1 MADNPAA
8 GTDQAQSGGTGRE
21 IVIYDPAK
29 LARDQQAVESGFWK
43 KVRRFASKLPFLD
56 ELLAAY
62 YCATD
67 PATPLQVKAIL
78 YGAPYAASPDF
89 FLKRPN
95 WAARDSA
102 GYPDVFVPLMD
113 PHSQYRDLREQLLRA
128 IGDVIDSGR
137 YILGPRVREAE
148 EVFARH
154 VGAAHGIGVA
164 NGTDAL
170 VIALR
175 ALGVG
180 PGDEVSW
187 RTGRQGF
194 VASILGAAPDHA
206 SAQRI
211 RDEFIARVRVSG
223 TT

>member
-78 YGAPYAASPDF
+78 YGALAYFIMPIDLIPDF
-89 FLKRPN
+89 VPVFGLL
-95 WAARDSA
+95 D
-102 GYPDVFVPLMD
+102 DVVV
-113 PHSQYRDLREQLLRA
+113 
-128 IGDVIDSGR
+128 IGMVVHWLIGR
-137 YILGPRVREAE
+137 LPFDVREDARAH
-148 EVFARH
+148 VF
-154 VGAAHGIGVA
+154 
-164 NGTDAL
+164 TQ
-170 VIALR
+170 R
-175 ALGVG
+175 A
-180 PGDEVSW
+180 
-187 RTGRQGF
+187 
-194 VASILGAAPDHA
+194 
-206 SAQRI
+206 
-211 RDEFIARVRVSG
+211 
-223 TT
+223 